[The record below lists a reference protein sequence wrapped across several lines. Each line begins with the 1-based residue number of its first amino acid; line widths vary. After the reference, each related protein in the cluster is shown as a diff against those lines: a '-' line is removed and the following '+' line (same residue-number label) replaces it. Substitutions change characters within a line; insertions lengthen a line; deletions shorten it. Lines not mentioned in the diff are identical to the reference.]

1 MRLTLIVAAVLLGSG
16 AALAQEE
23 PEGDAIAGEEHFQ
36 RQCIA
41 CHVVQNEEGEV
52 LAGRNARVGPNLHGV
67 IGRVAGSYPD
77 YDYSQ
82 LMEVYREGGE
92 DGEEPVWEEEN
103 FVGYVQDPTGFL
115 RTATGE
121 DRGRS
126 KMAYQVRDE
135 QQAYDLHAYLA
146 TFSPE
151 EEGEDGEAA
160 NDEAPADEAAGGED
174 ESE

>member
-1 MRLTLIVAAVLLGSG
+1 MRLTLIVAAALLGPG

-23 PEGDAIAGEEHFQ
+23 PSKAPRGDSVAGEQQFQ

-41 CHVVQNEEGEV
+41 CHVVQDDAGEV

-67 IGRVAGSYPD
+67 VGRVAGSYPD

-82 LMEVYREGGE
+82 LMETYGE
-92 DGEEPVWEEEN
+92 SGSVWEEEN

-115 RTATGE
+115 REATGE
-121 DRGRS
+121 DSGRS

-135 QQAYDLHAYLA
+135 QEAYDLYAFLA

-151 EEGEDGEAA
+151 ATKGEGGEAAGDAVPAQEATEGEDG
-160 NDEAPADEAAGGED
+160 
-174 ESE
+174 SE